1 MADDDAP
8 PEIIGLALSGG
19 GFRAAAFHVGVLK
32 RLRELGLLSR
42 LHVLSTV
49 SGGSIAGALWAML
62 RSAAGMTTADGQT
75 VSDDDLWTEVEAT
88 LLPTM
93 TRGVRGIVV
102 NVAFLLPAV
111 VLALVAAGVL
121 VLVGATWT
129 RFLIAVVAVPVLAI
143 LCWHYF
149 AATILEKCYEKD
161 FYGKLRLKDIA
172 APPMVMLNA
181 TSLNFGH
188 HAVFSNIPPD
198 TSYGGL
204 FIDLLR
210 HTAARSAQLRGQPSI
225 SMSPDTT
232 IARAVA
238 ASSAF
243 PGAFAPLRFTHVFD
257 NVVGF
262 FRRTLWGES
271 GATGELSLVDGGVFD
286 NQGTYLIGHL
296 CHHLIISDG
305 AGALQEQRQPSTWQL
320 WPPGKGIIFR
330 AQDIIYNRL
339 RDLGYSQLEE
349 RRDFS
354 ATLLRYVSPEKMR
367 EMEQQRRNAYLR
379 SYSYVELMPP
389 PNFAWIHGEQRL
401 PEELLPLVA
410 AIRTDLD
417 RFSTIEVSALMFHGY
432 TMIDHCLRSY
442 QRELYPEDAPP
453 LRFTLPPGGLFADWS
468 NPTPEEIARAAVHLR
483 FSSSRSG
490 WWRRLRRWMT
500 QRRPESRPSP

>member
-1 MADDDAP
+1 MTGDDSP
-8 PEIIGLALSGG
+8 PEVIGLALSGG

-49 SGGSIAGALWAML
+49 SGGSIAGALWAL
-62 RSAAGMTTADGQT
+62 SNTMTGQT
-75 VSDDDLWTEVEAT
+75 ASDGRTVTEEEVWTDVEAT

-102 NVAFLLPAV
+102 KVALIYPALILALLAGG
-111 VLALVAAGVL
+111 VLLLTGVTIPRVLVAASVVL
-121 VLVGATWT
+121 T
-129 RFLIAVVAVPVLAI
+129 LAY

-149 AATILEKCYEKD
+149 AAATLQKCYEKD
-161 FYGKLRLKDIA
+161 FYGDLKLEDIA
-172 APPMVMLNA
+172 APPLVMLNA
-181 TSLNFGH
+181 TSLNYGD
-188 HAVFSNIPPD
+188 HAVFSNITPDMSYAGLFNDLMRHTTAGSALLRGRPSIPMPPD
-198 TSYGGL
+198 TS
-204 FIDLLR
+204 
-210 HTAARSAQLRGQPSI
+210 
-225 SMSPDTT
+225 

-243 PGAFAPLRFTHVFD
+243 PGAFAPLRFTRVFK

-262 FRRTLWGES
+262 FRTPLWGQSAMS
-271 GATGELSLVDGGVFD
+271 GDLSLVDGGVFD

-305 AGALQEQRQPSTWQL
+305 AGALQEQKQPSTWQL

-330 AQDIIYNRL
+330 AQDIIYERL
-339 RDLGYSQLEE
+339 RDLGYSHLEE

-354 ATLLRYVSPEKMR
+354 RTLLRHVSPETMR
-367 EMEQQRRNAYLR
+367 EMEQERQGPYLR

-389 PNFAWIHGEQRL
+389 KTFAWIEGEQRL

-417 RFSTIEVSALMFHGY
+417 RFSRIEVSALMFHGY
-432 TMIDHCLRSY
+432 TMIDHCLRGY
-442 QRELYPEDAPP
+442 QPELYPDDAPP
-453 LRFTLPPGGLFADWS
+453 LRFTLPPGGVFADWS
-468 NPTPEEIARAAVHLR
+468 NPTPEEIARAAKHLR
-483 FSSSRSG
+483 VSSARSELYRKL
-490 WWRRLRRWMT
+490 WRRMK
-500 QRRPESRPSP
+500 SV